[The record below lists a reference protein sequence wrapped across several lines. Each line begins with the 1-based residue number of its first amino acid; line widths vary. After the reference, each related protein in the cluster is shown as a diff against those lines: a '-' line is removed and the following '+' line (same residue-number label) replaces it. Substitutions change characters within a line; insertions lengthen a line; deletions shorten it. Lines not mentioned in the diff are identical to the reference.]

1 MTYEP
6 HDTAHRLN
14 KTLGLYKAEW
24 LNEAIFSL
32 FNEPSYFDELRTHR
46 PCVLIGGRGTGKT
59 TVLRGL
65 SYQGQKALSSN
76 TTPIIDWP
84 FYGLYYRV
92 NTNRVTAFRGA
103 ELTEEKWASYFGHY
117 INLIFC
123 QQLLDFV
130 NWFEKNANITV
141 EISSKSLKKVA
152 VTLGLEDIQ
161 STDELAE
168 EIEYLIL
175 DFEALINTVSDN
187 PPEQISSLGAPL
199 DALARALLSS
209 PQLEGKQFF
218 FLIDEFEN
226 FEDYQQRVLNTI
238 IKHANTDYT
247 FKIGVRELGWR
258 QRGTLNSNELLTSP
272 ADYAR
277 ISIADRLN
285 ESRFPA
291 FAESVIRQRISS
303 AFAGEASVISTP
315 HQLLPS
321 LSELEEAEILLG
333 TDGLSRLRDRLS
345 KIAPADVFQAAINID
360 PGHLYFL
367 SYWGDNSD
375 VSFLKNVESWIANKS
390 EWKQKLDNHFHA
402 SLYAIRKGKRGIS
415 KHYSGWDTYVSLA
428 NGNIRYLLELVHAAF
443 IRHVENEGTPN
454 DPISPKSQTEAAEDI
469 GRKNLSELEGLSV
482 EGGKLT
488 KLVLSIGRILQV
500 MASDAYGH
508 APEVNQFHIKQ
519 DTSRSEDSNQVK
531 QLLDQAVMHLAFVRS
546 PGNKL
551 MSESDTADYDYRLHP
566 IFSPLFV
573 FSHRKKRKFLL
584 AEQQILGLISRP
596 KDTIKE
602 VLSQSNRSD
611 DVNLPDQL
619 SLFGSYYA

>member
-1 MTYEP
+1 MTSELQ
-6 HDTAHRLN
+6 DTAQRLS

-24 LNEAIFSL
+24 LSETIFSL
-32 FNEPSYFDELRTHR
+32 FNEPSYFEELRTHR

-76 TTPIIDWP
+76 TTPIKDWP

-130 NWFEKNANITV
+130 DWFQSNENCKVQIDY
-141 EISSKSLKKVA
+141 KDLKRVTI
-152 VTLGLEDIQ
+152 TLGLEDIN
-161 STDELAE
+161 TLEDLVE

-175 DFEALINTVSDN
+175 DFESLINTVADN
-187 PPEQISSLGAPL
+187 PPERISTLGAPL
-199 DALARALLSS
+199 DALARALLTS
-209 PQLEGKQFF
+209 PQLKGKQFY

-247 FKIGVRELGWR
+247 FKVGVRELGWR
-258 QRGTLNSNELLTSP
+258 QRATLNLNEQLTSP

-277 ISIADRLN
+277 ISIMDRLN
-285 ESRFPA
+285 DARFPA
-291 FAESVIRQRISS
+291 FAETVIRQRISS
-303 AFAGEASVISTP
+303 AFSDDASVITAP
-315 HQLLPS
+315 QQLLPS
-321 LSELEEAEILLG
+321 VSELEEAEILLG
-333 TDGLSRLRDRLS
+333 TDGLTKLKDKIL
-345 KIAPADVFQAAINID
+345 KIAPPDLVEAASNIEA
-360 PGHLYFL
+360 GHLYFL
-367 SYWGDNSD
+367 NYMGGDND
-375 VSFLKNVESWIANKS
+375 DNFVENIKTWIENKS
-390 EWKQKLDNHFHA
+390 EWKHRLDNHFHA

-415 KHYSGWDTYVSLA
+415 KYYSGWDTYVSLS

-443 IRHVENEGTPN
+443 IRHVENGGGLHE
-454 DPISPKSQTEAAEDI
+454 PISPKSQTEAAEEI
-469 GRKNLSELEGLSV
+469 ARKNLSELEGLSV

-500 MASDAYGH
+500 MASDAHGH

-519 DTSRSEDSNQVK
+519 NPLAIDCSDQVK
-531 QLLDQAVMHLAFVRS
+531 RILDQAVMHLALVRS

-566 IFSPLFV
+566 IFSSLFV

-584 AEQQILGLISRP
+584 ADQQILGLISHP

-611 DVNLPDQL
+611 ELNLPDQL
-619 SLFGSYYA
+619 NLFGSYYA

>member
-1 MTYEP
+1 MTSELQ
-6 HDTAHRLN
+6 DTAQRLS

-32 FNEPSYFDELRTHR
+32 FNEPSYFEELRTHR

-76 TTPIIDWP
+76 TTPIKDWP

-130 NWFEKNANITV
+130 DWFQSNENCEVQINYKD
-141 EISSKSLKKVA
+141 LKRVTI
-152 VTLGLEDIQ
+152 TLGLEDIN
-161 STDELAE
+161 TLEDLVE

-175 DFEALINTVSDN
+175 DFESLINTVADN
-187 PPEQISSLGAPL
+187 PPERISTLGAPL
-199 DALARALLSS
+199 DALARALLTS
-209 PQLEGKQFF
+209 PQLKGKQFY

-247 FKIGVRELGWR
+247 FKVGVRELGWR
-258 QRGTLNSNELLTSP
+258 QRATLNLNEQLTSP

-277 ISIADRLN
+277 ISIMDRLN
-285 ESRFPA
+285 DARFPA
-291 FAESVIRQRISS
+291 FAETVIRQRISS
-303 AFAGEASVISTP
+303 AFSDDASVITAP
-315 HQLLPS
+315 QQLLPS
-321 LSELEEAEILLG
+321 MSELEEAEILLG
-333 TDGLSRLRDRLS
+333 TDGLTKLKEKIL
-345 KIAPADVFQAAINID
+345 KIAPPDLVEAVRNIEA
-360 PGHLYFL
+360 GHLYFL
-367 SYWGDNSD
+367 NYMGGDND
-375 VSFLKNVESWIANKS
+375 DKFVENIKTWIENKS
-390 EWKQKLDNHFHA
+390 EWKHRLDNHFHA

-415 KHYSGWDTYVSLA
+415 KYYSGWDTYVSLS

-443 IRHVENEGTPN
+443 IRHVENGGGLHE
-454 DPISPKSQTEAAEDI
+454 PISPKSQTEAAEEI
-469 GRKNLSELEGLSV
+469 ARKNLSELEGLSV

-500 MASDAYGH
+500 MASDAHGH

-519 DTSRSEDSNQVK
+519 NPLVIDCSDQVK
-531 QLLDQAVMHLAFVRS
+531 RILDQAVMHLALVRS

-566 IFSPLFV
+566 IFSSLFV

-584 AEQQILGLISRP
+584 ADQQILGLISRP

-611 DVNLPDQL
+611 DLNLPDQL
-619 SLFGSYYA
+619 NLFGSYYA

>member
-1 MTYEP
+1 MTSEP
-6 HDTAHRLN
+6 LDTTQRLS

-76 TTPIIDWP
+76 TIPVKDWP

-103 ELTEEKWASYFGHY
+103 ELTEDKWSSYFGHY
-117 INLIFC
+117 VNLIFC
-123 QQLLDFV
+123 QQMLDFV
-130 NWFEKNANITV
+130 SWFKLNGGG
-141 EISSKSLKKVA
+141 EIQVRSGDLRKVA
-152 VTLGLEDIQ
+152 ATLGLEDIN
-161 STDELAE
+161 SCEDLAE

-175 DFEALINTVSDN
+175 DFESLINTVVDN
-187 PPEQISSLGAPL
+187 PPERISTLGAPL
-199 DALARALLSS
+199 DALARALLAS
-209 PQLEGKQFF
+209 QELEGKQFY

-247 FKIGVRELGWR
+247 FKVGVRELGWR
-258 QRGTLNSNELLTSP
+258 QRATLNPNEQLTSP

-285 ESRFPA
+285 DTRFPA
-291 FAESVIRQRISS
+291 FAESVIRQRIIS
-303 AFAGEASVISTP
+303 AFSDETSVIATP
-315 HQLLPS
+315 QQLLPAMT
-321 LSELEEAEILLG
+321 ELEEAEILLG
-333 TDGLSRLRDRLS
+333 HDGVQKLKDRLS
-345 KIAPADVFQAAINID
+345 KIAPPTLVSDANEIE
-360 PGHLYFL
+360 PGYLYFL
-367 SYWGDNSD
+367 SYMANDDDALFCQN
-375 VSFLKNVESWIANKS
+375 LKSWLDNKS
-390 EWKQKLDNHFHA
+390 EWKHRLDNHFHA
-402 SLYAIRKGKRGIS
+402 SLYSIRKGKRGIS
-415 KHYSGWDTYVSLA
+415 KYYAGWDTYVSLS

-443 IRHVENEGTPN
+443 IRHVENDGTPQS
-454 DPISPKSQTEAAEDI
+454 PISPKSQTEAAEEI
-469 GRKNLSELEGLSV
+469 ARKNLSELEGLSV

-488 KLVLSIGRILQV
+488 KLVLSIGRVLQV
-500 MASDAYGH
+500 MASDARGH

-519 DTSRSEDSNQVK
+519 DSARPDCSDQVK
-531 QLLDQAVMHLAFVRS
+531 RILDQAVMHLALVRS

-551 MSESDTADYDYRLHP
+551 MSEGDTADYDYRLHP
-566 IFSPLFV
+566 IFSSLFV

-584 AEQQILGLISRP
+584 SDQQILGLISRP
-596 KDTIKE
+596 KETIKE

-611 DVNLPDQL
+611 DLNLPDQL

>member
-1 MTYEP
+1 MTSELK
-6 HDTAHRLN
+6 DTAQRLS

-32 FNEPSYFDELRTHR
+32 FNEPSYFEELRTHR

-76 TTPIIDWP
+76 TTPIKDWP

-130 NWFEKNANITV
+130 DWFQSNENCKVQIDY
-141 EISSKSLKKVA
+141 KDLKRVTI
-152 VTLGLEDIQ
+152 TLGLEDIN
-161 STDELAE
+161 TLEDLVE

-175 DFEALINTVSDN
+175 DFESLINTVADN
-187 PPEQISSLGAPL
+187 PPERISTLGAPL
-199 DALARALLSS
+199 DALARALLTS
-209 PQLEGKQFF
+209 PQLKGKQFY

-247 FKIGVRELGWR
+247 FKVGVRELGWR
-258 QRGTLNSNELLTSP
+258 QRATLNLNEQLTSP

-277 ISIADRLN
+277 ISIMDRLN
-285 ESRFPA
+285 DARFPA
-291 FAESVIRQRISS
+291 FAETVIRQRISS
-303 AFAGEASVISTP
+303 AFSDDASVITAP
-315 HQLLPS
+315 QQLLPS
-321 LSELEEAEILLG
+321 MSELEEAEVLLG
-333 TDGLSRLRDRLS
+333 ADGLTKLKEKIL
-345 KIAPADVFQAAINID
+345 KIAPPDLVEAASNIEA
-360 PGHLYFL
+360 GHLYFL
-367 SYWGDNSD
+367 NYMGGDND
-375 VSFLKNVESWIANKS
+375 DNFIENIKTWIENKS
-390 EWKQKLDNHFHA
+390 EWKHRLDNHFHA

-415 KHYSGWDTYVSLA
+415 KYYSGWDTYVSLS

-443 IRHVENEGTPN
+443 IRHVENGGGLHE
-454 DPISPKSQTEAAEDI
+454 PISPKSQTEAAEEI
-469 GRKNLSELEGLSV
+469 ARKNLSELEGLSV

-500 MASDAYGH
+500 MASDAHGH

-519 DTSRSEDSNQVK
+519 NPLVIDCSDQVK
-531 QLLDQAVMHLAFVRS
+531 RILDQAVMHLALVRS

-566 IFSPLFV
+566 IFSSLFV

-584 AEQQILGLISRP
+584 ADQQILGLISRP

-611 DVNLPDQL
+611 DLNLPDQL
-619 SLFGSYYA
+619 NLFGSYYA